1 MNINRMSLFIAA
13 SVVIFF
19 QLGAQSIKPKLGEP
33 PVKSTPYLF
42 IDDKTP
48 AYIMK
53 SAIEKKINFAMYLQS
68 SDAGWIRKN
77 INTIGRGSLL
87 IFVKSPTSE
96 LEKGYL
102 DELAKIS
109 EYKVTLVCFS
119 GSCKKEAD
127 WTHPLIKNNYTIEW
141 KKGKNG
147 EEIFMKKGKLVSK
160 GSMLSATDMK
170 DFRENPTVNGAVSFK
185 ETGFSFV
192 SLDEEITKKTSADVW
207 ITVYYSKSEKKIKE
221 FVEKKI

>member
-1 MNINRMSLFIAA
+1 MFEKLIFI
-13 SVVIFF
+13 VIFMLF
-19 QLGAQSIKPKLGEP
+19 AGISADEKFKPRLGAP

-68 SDAGWIRKN
+68 SEAGWIRKN
-77 INTIGRGSLL
+77 IDTIGRGSLL
-87 IFVKSPTSE
+87 IFVKSPVSG

-109 EYKVTLVCFS
+109 EYRVTLVCFS
-119 GSCKKEAD
+119 GNCGKEPD

-141 KKGKNG
+141 KNGKSG
-147 EEIFMKKGKLVSK
+147 EDIFMKKGKVLSK
-160 GSMLSATDMK
+160 GSMLSAIDMK
-170 DFRENPTVNGAVSFK
+170 DFREDPTVKGSVSFK

-192 SLDEEITKKTSADVW
+192 SLDEETVQKTSADVW